1 MTRFVHLLKIL
12 MASLDHVRS
21 NVCIQV
27 VDVMVLDSV
36 GEGAK
41 QHWDLQVG
49 AAFQSS
55 RCEVPAIFVLAVG

>member
-1 MTRFVHLLKIL
+1 